1 MADARQGPGELI
13 HRTRQQTGDAG
24 DHIVP
29 VGTWRTSHSTI
40 GRAASQSSVI
50 RVHTSPSLIH
60 PGRSSGRLRSA
71 PRSRSYNR
79 FASKHDLLDEVAH
92 QGFVELREAL
102 LDEGGVALGDID
114 DPIDNIVEGLE
125 RYRRFAVGQ
134 PEIYGLMFDVQTG
147 GFRISDRTFGTAF
160 EALGVLIGAVDA
172 AIAAGRIRADVDSL
186 AAAQQIWAAAHG
198 ALRFELTEVGFVDD
212 WHRHYTDIIHTMLR
226 GLRPE
231 VDAEPDTDG
240 HPDTDEPRGA

>member
-1 MADARQGPGELI
+1 MA
-13 HRTRQQTGDAG
+13 RTRSDELEANIVRGARAVLIEAG
-24 DHIVP
+24 A
-29 VGTWRTSHSTI
+29 GAFTQ
-40 GRAASQSSVI
+40 RAVAQRAEVSLQSI
-50 RVHTSPSLIH
+50 
-60 PGRSSGRLRSA
+60 
-71 PRSRSYNR
+71 YNR

-92 QGFVELREAL
+92 QGFVELRHAL
-102 LDEGGVALGDID
+102 LDEGGVPLGDID

-147 GFRISDRTFGTAF
+147 GFRISDRTLGTAF

-240 HPDTDEPRGA
+240 HPDTGEPRGA